1 MGNLQPE
8 GAALERVPTAGSIRG
23 AAYLAARIDLYAE
36 IAGRR
41 TRSQVL
47 VGKNVVLDVPV
58 AFMKDREID
67 RVECDSQ
74 DIMFR
79 DGHVHYAG
87 QMDIIRGK
95 EQVGRNI
102 RSQLCRTH
110 PGWPEHS
117 QSTVSHSPPCWPV

>member
-87 QMDIIRGK
+87 QMD
-95 EQVGRNI
+95 
-102 RSQLCRTH
+102 RSEEHTSELQSPCNLVCRLLL
-110 PGWPEHS
+110 EKKKDRR
-117 QSTVSHSPPCWPV
+117 